1 MAVQEQTF
9 QSARPVAE
17 REQGL
22 EFYLAIIRRR
32 WAFFLIPFAGVLVL
46 GTLVAMLL
54 PPLYRSEAR
63 ILVQSQQIPL
73 DLVQPTVTASA
84 EERIEVIT
92 QRIMTRDHLKSIV
105 DKFKMFPRWRD
116 SVSDSD
122 LVDLMRDRTS
132 VTPVALSLRGS
143 PNRRAV
149 SSTMAF
155 TVGFEYEEPRTAA
168 RVANELVTLILN
180 EDVRARKSRA
190 ADTSRFLEQ
199 EVERLEREQLA
210 VENQIT
216 RFKVGSSNV
225 AAQQLAALKTALLE
239 KGVIYSETHPEIV
252 ALKDRIRAL
261 ESGGQA
267 LAQGDT
273 GEQSPANEANED
285 QIANFQPE
293 APSEAMPEGT
303 TVTMLEN
310 KAVSLEQDLDRAR
323 QKLLVAR
330 RGERL
335 EEDMQSERFEVI
347 EQPSLPEDPVKPNRK
362 KILAMTFALAMVA
375 GFAGVFAVEA
385 FDKTIRGTAD
395 LPVPAGL
402 VVAIPYIST
411 HKELAQS
418 RKTLK
423 MALVA
428 GIASLILL
436 LMLIHFLVLPLDLAF
451 EKLTHRLLG
460 P

>member
-1 MAVQEQTF
+1 MAVQERNF
-9 QSARPVAE
+9 QAAQPVVE

-22 EFYLAIIRRR
+22 EFYLSIIRRR
-32 WAFFLIPFAGVLVL
+32 WAFFLIPFAGVLIL

-54 PPLYRSEAR
+54 PSLYRSEAR

-92 QRIMTRDHLKSIV
+92 QRIMTRDHLRSIM
-105 DKFKMFPRWRD
+105 DKFKMFPKWRD
-116 SVSDSD
+116 SVSDTD
-122 LVDLMRDRTS
+122 LVALMRDRTS
-132 VTPVALSLRGS
+132 VTPIALSLRNA

-149 SSTMAF
+149 NSTMAF
-155 TVGFEYEEPRTAA
+155 TVGFEYENPQIAT

-190 ADTSRFLEQ
+190 AETSRFLAQ
-199 EVERLEREQLA
+199 EVERLEQEQLA
-210 VENQIT
+210 VENRIAQF
-216 RFKVGSSNV
+216 RGGSTNV
-225 AAQQLAALKTALLE
+225 AATQLAALKTALLE
-239 KGVIYSETHPEIV
+239 KSVIYSETHPEII

-261 ESGGQA
+261 ESGEKTAG
-267 LAQGDT
+267 QGD
-273 GEQSPANEANED
+273 AA
-285 QIANFQPE
+285 
-293 APSEAMPEGT
+293 APSQDANALPPVATPDEAPEGT
-303 TVTMLEN
+303 TLTMLQN
-310 KAVSLEQDLDRAR
+310 KAESLQQDLDRAR

-347 EQPSLPEDPVKPNRK
+347 EQPTLPEDPVKPNRK
-362 KILAMTFALAMVA
+362 KILAMSFALAMVA

-411 HKELAQS
+411 HEELARS
-418 RKTLK
+418 RETLK
-423 MALVA
+423 RVL
-428 GIASLILL
+428 IACSIGFVLFLL
-436 LMLIHFLVLPLDLAF
+436 LIHFFVLPLDLAF
-451 EKLTHRLLG
+451 EKLTHRLMG